1 MDGETTEGRVLDAA
15 EELFYARGV
24 RAVGM
29 DAVRA
34 ASGVSLK
41 RLYQLYPSKDD
52 LVEAYLRRRDT
63 RWLRRLAEH
72 VAKLADRPDTPDV
85 LAKSTG
91 AVAESTG
98 AVAKSP
104 GAPAESTGTVTE
116 SPGEAAESPG
126 VPMESTGVPVARILA
141 VFDWLHQWFAEEGY
155 RGCAFINSYGELG
168 ATSPA
173 VAEVARAHK
182 AAFRRYLSDLVAA
195 AGLPA
200 PLAAHLTLLAE
211 GAITTAAI
219 SGSPAA
225 AHEAKAA
232 ARILLEAS
240 RASAPERGR
249 A

>member
-91 AVAESTG
+91 AAAESTG

-126 VPMESTGVPVARILA
+126 VPVDRILA

-240 RASAPERGR
+240 RASAPEQGR
-249 A
+249 T